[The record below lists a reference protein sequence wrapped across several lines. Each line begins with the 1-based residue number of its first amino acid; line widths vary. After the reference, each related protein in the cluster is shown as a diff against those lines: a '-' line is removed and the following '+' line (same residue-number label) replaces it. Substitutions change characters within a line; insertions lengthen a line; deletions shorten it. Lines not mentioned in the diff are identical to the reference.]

1 MGMEYKDMQ
10 KLLDTFKIT
19 QKNHEAFIR
28 KFLLEMGMRTL
39 AQTKALTPVDTGNLR
54 NHWELSQVMR
64 RGDEL
69 WIVIFNSA
77 LYASHVEDGHM
88 QHRRF
93 LPLKYLEQSVKSRR
107 IARYARKQYGK
118 DVKGIMLKEKWVPG
132 KHMARISITKVQQEI
147 PVRYKKALKQFMSG
161 LGDVT

>member
-1 MGMEYKDMQ
+1 
-10 KLLDTFKIT
+10 
-19 QKNHEAFIR
+19 
-28 KFLLEMGMRTL
+28 MGMRAM

-54 NHWELSQVMR
+54 NRWELSQVMR

-69 WIVIFNSA
+69 WIVLFNPV
-77 LYASHVEDGHM
+77 LYASHVEDGHK

-118 DVKGIMLKEKWVPG
+118 DAKGIMLKEKWVPG

-147 PVRYKKALKQFMSG
+147 PVRYKKALKQFING
-161 LGDVT
+161 LRKVT